1 MKRLIKANQGTV
13 IENVLAQGTAINP
26 AQNSYETIKKLS
38 RNNVASSWKILMS
51 STKGNIVPG
60 GPL

>member
-26 AQNSYETIKKLS
+26 AQNSYENYEKIK
-38 RNNVASSWKILMS
+38 
-51 STKGNIVPG
+51 
-60 GPL
+60 